1 MFFLKSLFL
10 SCSGD
15 NEVPVKLIKTR
26 RNLVKV
32 VKLDFVAQAPKAGQM
47 LTEKSYP
54 GHCQHSEAE
63 SKRAGG
69 SCRDQTGKGQVSSA
83 IPFLKQNLC
92 KFLKSY
98 VEGT

>member
-1 MFFLKSLFL
+1 M
-10 SCSGD
+10 
-15 NEVPVKLIKTR
+15 KLIKTR

-32 VKLDFVAQAPKAGQM
+32 VKLDFVAQKLEDAPAEQM

-92 KFLKSY
+92 KFLKSH